1 METGLKETA
10 VLAMADRRIWWL
22 LAVLLAVAV
31 LVYAWIDGGEEPM
44 RDIVVPVAVPG
55 GVS

>member
-1 METGLKETA
+1 
-10 VLAMADRRIWWL
+10 MADRRIWWL

-31 LVYAWIDGGEEPM
+31 LVYAWVDGGEEPM
-44 RDIVVPVAVPG
+44 RDIVVPVAVLG